1 MIKLRFWPTV
11 FMLPALMVL
20 VGLGTWQLDRLA
32 WKEGLIAEIE
42 ARVQAAPTVLAA
54 DAALKATPVEDLRY
68 MRVQASGA
76 YDHTREVRLHAVSAT
91 DGAGWTVL
99 TPLQR
104 EDGSWIVVARGFVT
118 PGQERPETRPA
129 SLLAG
134 PQTIEGLL
142 REPGGGNSFTP
153 AADSAKRRVYAV
165 DMAQLE
171 TLMGFAAGALP
182 PVFLEAAHD
191 NSGIKG
197 GQTPLA
203 LKNDHLEYALT
214 WYGLALTLLGVYI
227 AYHILAARE
236 AADKKD

>member
-1 MIKLRFWPTV
+1 MIKLRFLPTL
-11 FMLPALMVL
+11 FMLPVLMVL

-42 ARVQAAPTVLAA
+42 ARVMAAPAPLMA
-54 DAALKATPVEDLRY
+54 DEALKAAAVEDVRY
-68 MRVQASGA
+68 MRVEARGT
-76 YDHTREVRLHAVSAT
+76 YDHAREVRLHAVSAT

-104 EDGSWIVVARGFVT
+104 ADGGWIVVARGFVT
-118 PGQERPETRPA
+118 PAQEMPDMRPA
-129 SLLAG
+129 SLLEG
-134 PQTIEGLL
+134 SQTIEGLL

-153 AADSAKRRVYAV
+153 AANQGKRRVYAV

-171 TLMGFAAGALP
+171 ALMGFEAGTLP
-182 PVFLEAAHD
+182 PVFLEATHD
-191 NSGIKG
+191 NGGIKG

-227 AYHILAARE
+227 AYHIMAARE
-236 AADKKD
+236 AAAKKD